1 METNVNNLV
10 SVIIP
15 CYNDYKYIQAAIDS
29 INNQTYSLFEII
41 IIDDGSAKETK
52 KVLKSLQQENLT
64 ILFQENM
71 GPSAARNNGI
81 KHAAGDLILTLDA
94 DDYFDSSFVE
104 KAALI
109 LNQHEDI
116 GLVTCNGYVFN
127 DEGIITEIIS
137 KEGNAVDFLFENTAI
152 GNSLFRKKCWS
163 EIGGFDENMRK
174 GYEDWDF
181 HISLLKTGWKIKV
194 INEHLF
200 YYRNK
205 PNSRNKNAN
214 KVRYELINYLLIK
227 HRDLS
232 IQKFETLLSNFL
244 VEFNRLSSRNDI
256 IKKSIDYRVGNKI
269 LKPLRFM
276 KKIFRSNHS

>member
-1 METNVNNLV
+1 MEKNVNNLV

-29 INNQTYSLFEII
+29 INNQSYNLFEII
-41 IIDDGSAKETK
+41 IIDDGSAEETK
-52 KVLKSLQQENLT
+52 KVLKSLEQENLT
-64 ILFQENM
+64 VLFQENM

-81 KHAAGDLILTLDA
+81 KYATGDLILTLDA

-104 KAALI
+104 KAAQI
-109 LNQHEDI
+109 LNQQEDI

-137 KEGNAVDFLFENTAI
+137 KEGNADDYLFENTAI
-152 GNSLFRKKCWS
+152 GNSLFRKKCWL

-181 HISLLKTGWKIKV
+181 HISLLKIGWKIKV

-227 HRDLS
+227 HKDLS
-232 IQKFETLLSNFL
+232 VQNFETLLSNFL
-244 VEFNRLSSRNDI
+244 VEFNRLSGRNDI
-256 IKKSIDYRVGNKI
+256 IKNSVDYRVGSKI